1 MLIELADW
9 KLEVDVP
16 LTMTLSAAQAKEH
29 CNCGYCK
36 NFYAGIDR
44 AYPMLRTFLSE
55 FGIDV
60 EGPDE
65 LCPFEPTIY
74 EATYIIQGTIVEKG
88 KQHLYLAD
96 VPLTICSAAESDI
109 YTVHPTPYFTL
120 TVGLLE
126 LPWMLSEPMTEVIS
140 PANEKEFLE
149 RMQRKLLQRLEMEQV
164 LS

>member
-9 KLEVDVP
+9 KLEVDIP
-16 LTMTLSAAQAKEH
+16 LTMTLSGAQAKEH
-29 CNCGYCK
+29 CTCGYCE
-36 NFYAGIDR
+36 NFYTSIDR
-44 AYPMLRTFLSE
+44 TYPTLRPFLAQ
-55 FGIDV
+55 FGLDV

-74 EATYIIQGTIVEKG
+74 EATYIVQGEIVQKG
-88 KQHLYLAD
+88 KQQLYLTD
-96 VPLTICSAAESDI
+96 VPLILRSAPESDI
-109 YTVHPTPYFTL
+109 YTMHPAPYFTL
-120 TVGLLE
+120 SVGLLE